1 MKANMQNFYKLLNLK
16 PSADIYKIQAA
27 LKAAAQSGK
36 FQIETLTEIRDTLYD
51 AEKRRAYNAALRQED
66 PGFFEEDEKAAA
78 GGDDA
83 EEGSRPAVSRR
94 NRSSGDTKT
103 VVLSG
108 NTSTFLYCL
117 CALGVFAWFLP
128 WVSIMGFVNISGYS
142 LSFFLFAWLSP
153 LLMAAC
159 IWRVWRFSQNEGE
172 IARSYLVY
180 PALMS
185 LLSNIQVALRIKSQ
199 LRGRFGDQ
207 EMVRM
212 AENIFNFGIGWY
224 LQVFAAAALLFYLF
238 FIYKDD

>member
-51 AEKRRAYNAALRQED
+51 AEKRHAYNAALRQED
-66 PGFFEEDEKAAA
+66 PGFFEEDEKAVA

-108 NTSTFLYCL
+108 NTSTVLYCL

-142 LSFFLFAWLSP
+142 LSVSLFAWLPP

-185 LLSNIQVALRIKSQ
+185 LLSNIQFALRIKSK
-199 LRGRFGDQ
+199 LRGGFGDQ

-212 AENIFNFGIGWY
+212 AENVFNFGIGWY